1 MAQTKTQGAGRT
13 RNSSGG
19 SSSRR
24 TSKQR
29 SGRGD
34 SSSARGGN
42 SSSARSKVAS
52 ARSRS
57 GSTRSSSQSR
67 NGKGTAPG
75 VQLGDIASKAK
86 GPAIA
91 AGAAAAGVAGGM
103 LIAQRRSKPSLL
115 ARGGSTMESASKG
128 LLRASEN
135 VGKASERVGHL
146 SEEVRRVREGIEAG
160 GKRRSPIEVVLDG
173 LTRRPS

>member
-52 ARSRS
+52 ARRRS

-103 LIAQRRSKPSLL
+103 LIAQRRSTPSLL
-115 ARGGSTMESASKG
+115 ARGGSMMESASKG
-128 LLRASEN
+128 LLRASN